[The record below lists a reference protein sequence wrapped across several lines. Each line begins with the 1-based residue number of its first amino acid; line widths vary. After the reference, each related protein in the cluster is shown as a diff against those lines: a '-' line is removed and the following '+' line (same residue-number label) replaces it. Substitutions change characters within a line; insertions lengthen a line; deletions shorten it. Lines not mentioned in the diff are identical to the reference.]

1 MFSRFRCLMSV
12 LLIASALQV
21 PAKGQDEPPAS
32 LPADA
37 GPPASMAG
45 FSDEG
50 AFDIYRAEE
59 RLVRTTF
66 TWLADGSYETQTVV
80 SLGGQSMTF
89 TGKITPD
96 AEGRFWRMEFDLPTG
111 QQVFEREG
119 AQVRFTH
126 KEVKRTFTLRQDAVP
141 FENMSPAFMSLAV
154 RRYDRAAGGQQT
166 MPLLMLNALA
176 VMDGSLEFL
185 DSVERSVGGRDLKL
199 DRYKFAIPGVDLT
212 VWADETGKVYFVD
225 VPAQRAYYVR
235 EGYEEL
241 HVAEEDDPKLSQPV
255 FEVIEE
261 RGVEVPMR
269 DGVKL
274 STDIYRPK
282 TDDKVPVILVRTP
295 YKKEMSEL
303 DGKFYARRGY
313 AVAVQDCRGRFSSPG
328 EWEPFVNEKTD
339 GYDTIEWLAAA
350 PWSTGKVG
358 MLGGSYLGWVQWQ
371 ALSQNPPHLTTII
384 PNVSPPDPFFNFP
397 YEYGV
402 FYMYAGIWW
411 ADIVASEATGDLTG
425 VKMSAVS
432 EKKLGRL
439 LRDLPV
445 IELDKKVLGG
455 ENQYWR
461 AWIKNN
467 TNNEYWARASFS
479 EELEGVTIPVFHQSG
494 WFDGDG
500 IGSKLNYAALARHGK
515 STQKLILGPWGH
527 TAEARRM
534 LGDTDFGPEA
544 APNLPRMYLRWFDHW
559 LKGIDNGIDREPL
572 VSLFVMNSNKWV
584 HGGRYPLEGTQFE
597 KWYLTSGGSAN
608 TSKGDGRL
616 TREAPAE
623 NPPDRYIYDPAD
635 PTPDPDFFEE
645 SEDEEKQEKSI
656 EELKARAKKR
666 HEQVTDARNDIL
678 VYTTEPF
685 DEPYTFV
692 GPVSARLYAA
702 SSAKDTD
709 WFMRLIEIK
718 ADGEVNTLV
727 GGRFRAR
734 FRESLSRPALLEPGQ
749 VYAYDIDLW
758 QTGLTVQTGSKLRV
772 EVASASFPMF
782 SRNLNT
788 GGHNEMETEYVAAE
802 QTIYH
807 DAEHP
812 SHVLLPMIPNEML
825 SRGSDGSVK

>member
-1 MFSRFRCLMSV
+1 
-12 LLIASALQV
+12 
-21 PAKGQDEPPAS
+21 
-32 LPADA
+32 
-37 GPPASMAG
+37 
-45 FSDEG
+45 
-50 AFDIYRAEE
+50 
-59 RLVRTTF
+59 
-66 TWLADGSYETQTVV
+66 
-80 SLGGQSMTF
+80 
-89 TGKITPD
+89 
-96 AEGRFWRMEFDLPTG
+96 
-111 QQVFEREG
+111 
-119 AQVRFTH
+119 
-126 KEVKRTFTLRQDAVP
+126 
-141 FENMSPAFMSLAV
+141 
-154 RRYDRAAGGQQT
+154 
-166 MPLLMLNALA
+166 
-176 VMDGSLEFL
+176 
-185 DSVERSVGGRDLKL
+185 
-199 DRYKFAIPGVDLT
+199 
-212 VWADETGKVYFVD
+212 
-225 VPAQRAYYVR
+225 
-235 EGYEEL
+235 
-241 HVAEEDDPKLSQPV
+241 VAEEDDPKLSQPV

-328 EWEPFVNEKTD
+328 EWEPFVNEKAD

-584 HGGRYPLEGTQFE
+584 HGSRYPLEGTQFE

-727 GGRFRAR
+727 GGCLRAR

-812 SHVLLPMIPNEML
+812 SHVLLPMIPNKL

>member
-66 TWLADGSYETQTVV
+66 TWRADGSYETQTVV

-96 AEGRFWRMEFDLPTG
+96 AEGRFSRMEFDLPTG

-119 AQVRFTH
+119 VQVRFTH

-241 HVAEEDDPKLSQPV
+241 RVAEEDDPKLSQPV

-328 EWEPFVNEKTD
+328 EWEPFVNEKAD

-616 TREAPAE
+616 TREAPAG

-635 PTPDPDFFEE
+635 PTPDPDFYEE

-685 DEPYTFV
+685 NEPYTFV

-727 GGRFRAR
+727 GGCLRAR

-758 QTGLTVQTGSKLRV
+758 QTGLTVQTGSRLRV